1 MTVKIIKSDEIYTF
15 SDFLRVY
22 KFIQIGTNVTKNE
35 LIKMQ
40 LLRPSRVIEGV
51 RIFAKKYDSRMLP
64 STEYFLLDTNKNLY
78 KTGLICYG
86 CLKPLIT
93 DLKRILKT

>member
-35 LIKMQ
+35 LIKK
-40 LLRPSRVIEGV
+40 I
-51 RIFAKKYDSRMLP
+51 
-64 STEYFLLDTNKNLY
+64 
-78 KTGLICYG
+78 
-86 CLKPLIT
+86 
-93 DLKRILKT
+93 